1 MRINRFHKMRGE
13 ILKPIHYLLFYTQ
26 LNHYTTN
33 NYCMFFF
40 SHRLSPIRTSFMTDL
55 ETESIEYH
63 EEWQKM
69 NDFLKD
75 IQSFRRELNDI
86 IVGWK
91 EVLSCRLTLNEL
103 SQR

>member
-1 MRINRFHKMRGE
+1 MS
-13 ILKPIHYLLFYTQ
+13 
-26 LNHYTTN
+26 
-33 NYCMFFF
+33 F
-40 SHRLSPIRTSFMTDL
+40 SNRLSPIRTSLITDL
-55 ETESIEYH
+55 ENEAFAYH

-91 EVLSCRLTLNEL
+91 EVLSRLTLNES

>member
-1 MRINRFHKMRGE
+1 MS
-13 ILKPIHYLLFYTQ
+13 
-26 LNHYTTN
+26 
-33 NYCMFFF
+33 F
-40 SHRLSPIRTSFMTDL
+40 SNRLSPIRTSLITDL
-55 ETESIEYH
+55 EHGAFAYH

-86 IVGWK
+86 FVGWK
-91 EVLSCRLTLNEL
+91 EVLSRPLTLNEL